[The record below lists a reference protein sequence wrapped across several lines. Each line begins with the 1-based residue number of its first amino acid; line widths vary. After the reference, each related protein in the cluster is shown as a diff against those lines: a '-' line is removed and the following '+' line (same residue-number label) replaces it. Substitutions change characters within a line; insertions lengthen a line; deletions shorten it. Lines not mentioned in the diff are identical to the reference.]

1 MHMYRKVWRQLNIH
15 DDGHQKKKTTRRLK
29 ILIDHLSTIARVFIF
44 DIQSQLHVQKVNN

>member
-15 DDGHQKKKTTRRLK
+15 DDGHTKNKNKTRRLK

-44 DIQSQLHVQKVNN
+44 DIQSQLHVQ